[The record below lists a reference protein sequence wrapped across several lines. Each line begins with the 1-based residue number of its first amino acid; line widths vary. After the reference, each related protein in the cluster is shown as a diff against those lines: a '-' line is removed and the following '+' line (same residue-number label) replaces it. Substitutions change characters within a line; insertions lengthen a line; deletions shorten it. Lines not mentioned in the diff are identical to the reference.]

1 MAVAACCRHAVLMNK
16 DPTIAPRIT
25 SRMGATSSECP
36 NGRLHRKPQRP
47 RPDAG
52 TRTEGIPV
60 CEPRTVRPT
69 DAFNSVLCAF
79 DRSAHGRAAHDQ
91 AMLLAA
97 PGAALELV
105 PGPELTNHGR
115 RVLHDACQGYDLLAL
130 GADAAALVAVEHAPI
145 PVLLARWCPLGTDV
159 ADNILVPVDDSPES
173 GRAVALAGRIA
184 SAHGGTVTILGAP
197 PRDLALQRAIAASG
211 RALLEVTG
219 AAPRR
224 FGEQLSREHA
234 IPSAASAL
242 TASLVVLGSGSSEP
256 ARRMTAQIAGSVGC
270 SVLAVPAGARRQP

>member
-16 DPTIAPRIT
+16 APTIAPHID
-25 SRMGATSSECP
+25 SRVGAASSERP
-36 NGRLHRKPQRP
+36 NGRLHRRPQRP
-47 RPDAG
+47 RRDPG
-52 TRTEGIPV
+52 TRTEGILAR
-60 CEPRTVRPT
+60 EPRTVQAT
-69 DAFNSVLCAF
+69 GAFTSVLCAF
-79 DRSAHGRAAHDQ
+79 DTSAQSRAAHDQ

-97 PGAALELV
+97 PGGALELV
-105 PGPELTNHGR
+105 PGPALTHHGR
-115 RVLHDACQGYDLLAL
+115 RALHAACEGHDLLAL

-145 PVLLARWCPLGTDV
+145 PVLLARWCPLGTEV

-184 SAHGGTVTILGAP
+184 VAHGGTVTILGAP
-197 PRDLALQRAIAASG
+197 ARDPALQRAIAASG
-211 RALLEVTG
+211 RVLLEVTG

-224 FGEQLSREHA
+224 FGEQLPREHA

-256 ARRMTAQIAGSVGC
+256 ARRMTAQIAGSIGC